1 MTRQASFAAER
12 CLAIIEMLAAAP
24 DGIALST
31 IASDL
36 DIPKSAVHR
45 FLQVLDG
52 RGYVRQDETYRYRL
66 TMRLVQMGFKF
77 LAGRGAWEVA
87 QPILDR
93 LAEHSGELVRMT
105 VADGD
110 TLAWLGAA
118 QGAKSGLIIDPVMGS
133 RVVLHATATGKIW
146 LSSLPIDTAVNLVL
160 RRGFGTP
167 KEHGPN
173 VIQSTE
179 ALIQELKLTSER
191 GYGLAI
197 EEADPGVAAVA
208 VGITSPNSDQEGF
221 VGTLSVAGP
230 IYRVTRERLEGFV
243 PQLKEA
249 AREIAE
255 MWMIIERGPR
265 SERPRQ
271 SLDRVPDRR
280 SAVSVGAG

>member
-1 MTRQASFAAER
+1 MARQASFAAER
-12 CLAIIEMLAAAP
+12 CLSIIEMLAAAP
-24 DGIALST
+24 YGLALST
-31 IASDL
+31 IAHDL

-45 FLQVLDG
+45 FLQVLES
-52 RGYVRQDETYRYRL
+52 RGYVRQDDTSRYRL
-66 TMRLVQMGFKF
+66 TMRLVQMGFRF

-110 TLAWLGAA
+110 TLAWLGTA

-133 RVVLHATATGKIW
+133 RVVLHATATGKVW

-167 KEHGPN
+167 EEHGPN

-179 ALIQELKLTSER
+179 DLIRELKLTRER

-197 EEADPGVAAVA
+197 EEADPGIVAVA
-208 VGITSPNSDQEGF
+208 VGIPSPRGEQESF

-243 PQLKEA
+243 PHLRAA
-249 AREIAE
+249 AREIAD
-255 MWMIIERGPR
+255 MWTMIEKGPR
-265 SERPRQ
+265 PDRPRQ
-271 SLDRVPDRR
+271 SFDIPPDRR
-280 SAVSVGAG
+280 PA